1 MDISKFGWT
10 RKEQEVKT
18 GDYHFSGR
26 ILMTATVQ
34 EHLEQ
39 EVIQAIV
46 FDALKFAKEQN
57 GIDYLLVYLNAETGE
72 KLFFID
78 ESTKAELQSG
88 QKPQE
93 YNYATLMFAED
104 Y

>member
-1 MDISKFGWT
+1 MDISKFGWK

-26 ILMTATVQ
+26 LLMTATVQ
-34 EHLEQ
+34 ERLEQ
-39 EVIQAIV
+39 EVIEAIV
-46 FDALKFAKEQN
+46 KDALKFAKEQE
-57 GIDYLLVYLNAETGE
+57 GIDYLIVYVNENTNE

-88 QKPQE
+88 QKPEE
-93 YNYATLMFAED
+93 YNYATLMYAED